1 MFRHVLMTTLTVVTA
16 AIAIAVQ
23 SGQVAFA
30 ETAGSQSTGEVTP
43 QSCSSGVVLIGA
55 DGKPVCG

>member
-16 AIAIAVQ
+16 ASVVAVQ
-23 SGQVAFA
+23 GGQVALA
-30 ETAGSQSTGEVTP
+30 ETAGSQSTSDVTP
-43 QSCSSGVVLIGA
+43 HSCSSGVVLIGA

>member
-1 MFRHVLMTTLTVVTA
+1 MFRHVLMTVLTVVIA
-16 AIAIAVQ
+16 ANGIAVQ
-23 SGQVAFA
+23 GGQVAFA
-30 ETAGSQSTGEVTP
+30 ETAGSQSTSDITP